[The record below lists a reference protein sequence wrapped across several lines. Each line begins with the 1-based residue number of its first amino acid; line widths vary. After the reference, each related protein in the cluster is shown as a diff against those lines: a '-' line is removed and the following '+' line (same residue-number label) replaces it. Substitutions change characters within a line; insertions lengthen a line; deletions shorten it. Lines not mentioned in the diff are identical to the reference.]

1 VNESVFYFFIL
12 SLFRPLTMKS
22 EKEKMRQLF
31 CENNDHT
38 ESNLK
43 LRSMKDEL
51 IQSPIM
57 LQETV
62 NRILASCMPSAT
74 RKNSFIIN
82 DVPTGMH
89 VSTDEQRVASVF
101 GAILNAVITHTENT
115 CIRISAKFYGKVVLL
130 HLKET
135 HRLNSSAFVANFRQ
149 IQQLAEKIEGTVSI
163 SNHEG
168 EATTIVFSFQNNL
181 SAAA

>member
-1 VNESVFYFFIL
+1 L
-12 SLFRPLTMKS
+12 PFRPLTRKS
-22 EKEKMRQLF
+22 EKDKVGQLF
-31 CENNDHT
+31 CENNEHN

-43 LRSMKDEL
+43 GHSMKHEL
-51 IQSPIM
+51 IQSPIV

-62 NRILASCMPSAT
+62 SRILSGCIPSAT

-82 DVPTGMH
+82 DVPSDMH
-89 VSTDEQRVASVF
+89 VSTDEHMLASVF

-135 HRLNSSAFVANFRQ
+135 HRLNSSSFVANLRQ
-149 IQQLAEKIEGTVSI
+149 IQQLAEKIGGTVSI
-163 SNHEG
+163 SSHEG